1 MYYIRIYIPCMYT
14 HIYTQKERISMCVFL
29 IDYHCNHQN
38 KQYKLNIN

>member
-1 MYYIRIYIPCMYT
+1 MHVHTYIS